1 MSGTVSRSSGT
12 RSSGEITL
20 MLAGVA
26 LLGMVVLAYMVW
38 STFHTEISRFYCE
51 ALIWQLGILSPT
63 PELAHLN
70 VQLHQALHHPASIR
84 LIQLYYGLSIVG
96 MHLRWVAVLVGGICA
111 GLCLFFGEN
120 KALRAVLDLEG
131 LIAVQAKMFPTLR
144 GFAKRRITRLVAPST
159 GAPLPADPAL
169 TADEWR
175 SRFATAADGSFSEV
189 CAQEAFERQLGPHYT
204 TAGPVATPPA
214 AQVLFASFAL
224 HKLKRRDEA
233 MTLLGQLSEGLADAG
248 LDGDTGPKI
257 SLKVPADVLKTA
269 QDFLA
274 DPEVQTTIAQSCD
287 RHGWTTTALMT
298 LLCDARFEAGVLAPP
313 AFAIVKLIDR
323 PLWYALHSLG
333 YPSENPN
340 EDVHPNPRIEAAGAR
355 AHWSEEQRL
364 RRPLYIPVLDRAL
377 STLRSA

>member
-1 MSGTVSRSSGT
+1 
-12 RSSGEITL
+12 

-26 LLGMVVLAYMVW
+26 LLGSVVLAYMVW
-38 STFHTEISRFYCE
+38 STFHTEISRFYCK
-51 ALIWQLGILSPT
+51 ALIWQIGILSPT
-63 PELAHLN
+63 PDLARLN
-70 VQLHQALHHPASIR
+70 LQLHQALHHPASIR

-96 MHLRWVAVLVGGICA
+96 LQLRWVAVLVGGICA

-204 TAGPVATPPA
+204 TAGPGAAPPA
-214 AQVLFASFAL
+214 AQVLFAAFAL

-248 LDGDTGPKI
+248 LDGDTGPKV
-257 SLKVPADVLKTA
+257 SLKVPAEVLKNA

-274 DPEVQTTIAQSCD
+274 DPDVQATIAQSCD